1 MVLRKCTTFDSC
13 SYLYAMKKNVIWF
26 VGFVMAVCFMGLI
39 YMQSSYIE
47 AMVRMRKQHFEEGVR
62 RSLYQAAY
70 NLELEETKYYITKD
84 VQKDIHRTQ
93 IKDGLLT
100 LEHRYYTVSSNEGN
114 QLTIESSTT
123 VNTNSTFMPRF
134 KSGGNR
140 GKLSVSEQQK
150 LTLELLRKRY
160 QYQRAIM
167 DEVVY
172 NMIYRASEK
181 PLEQRINFRRLDQ
194 NIKSEL
200 ANNGIDI
207 SYHFRVMGGDG
218 KEVYRCPDYVDG
230 SSDEIYKELIFKND
244 PPTRMGVLEVNF
256 PGDILNKY
264 IYSSVKFM
272 IPSILFTFVLLITF
286 VITLY
291 MIVRQKKLTEIKN
304 DFINNMTHEF
314 KTPISTISLAAQM
327 LQDQSVVKSPSMFSK
342 LSGVIASET
351 KRLRFQVDKV
361 LQMSMFEDRKTA
373 SLKMKELDANE
384 LLSGVINT
392 FTVKVEQS
400 GGCITWSPEA
410 DDPYVF
416 VDEMHFT
423 NVIFN
428 LMDNALK
435 YKKRDE
441 PLNLSLRTW
450 NANGNFILS
459 IQDNGI
465 GIRKEDLK
473 KIFDKF
479 YRVHTGNLHDVK
491 GFGLGLAYVKQIIQA
506 HKGTIR
512 AESEVGAGT
521 TFVIVLPLK

>member
-1 MVLRKCTTFDSC
+1 MSACCL
-13 SYLYAMKKNVIWF
+13 
-26 VGFVMAVCFMGLI
+26 GLL
-39 YMQSSYIE
+39 YMQVGYID
-47 AMVRMRKQHFEEGVR
+47 AMVRMRKQHFEEGVK

-70 NLELEETKYYITKD
+70 NLELDETRSYLTDDIRKD
-84 VQKDIHRTQ
+84 IRRDIHRSQ
-93 IKDGLLT
+93 IKDGFLT
-100 LEHRYYTVSSNEGN
+100 LEHKYMISSREGSPLMVETSTRVSTDAG
-114 QLTIESSTT
+114 LGLL
-123 VNTNSTFMPRF
+123 PKF
-134 KSGGNR
+134 KSQGHSN
-140 GKLSVSEQQK
+140 SQSFQEQQRH
-150 LTLELLRKRY
+150 LVEQLSKRY
-160 QYQRAIM
+160 QYQRAM
-167 DEVVY
+167 LDEVVY
-172 NMIYRASEK
+172 NMIYKASEK
-181 PLEQRINFRRLDQ
+181 PLAQRINFRRLDQ

-200 ANNGIDI
+200 ANNGINL
-207 SYHFRVMGGDG
+207 SYHFRVLGADG
-218 KEVYRCPDYVDG
+218 KEVYKCSDYERSNEDN
-230 SSDEIYKELIFKND
+230 IYKELIFKND
-244 PPTRMGVLEVNF
+244 PPTRMGVLEINF
-256 PGDILNKY
+256 PVDILNKY

-272 IPSILFTFVLLITF
+272 IPSILFTFVLLVTF

-327 LQDQSVVKSPSMFSK
+327 LQDQSVAKSPALFGK
-342 LSGVIASET
+342 LSGVISSET

-373 SLKMKELDANE
+373 SLKMKELDSHE
-384 LLSGVINT
+384 LLTGVINT
-392 FTVKVEQS
+392 FMVKVEQS
-400 GGCITWSPEA
+400 GGHIEWIPDA
-410 DDPYVF
+410 NDPYVY

-441 PLNLSLRTW
+441 PLNLTLRTW
-450 NANGNFILS
+450 NANGHFMLS
-459 IQDNGI
+459 LRDNGL

-479 YRVHTGNLHDVK
+479 YRVHTGNVHDVK

-506 HKGTIR
+506 HGGTIR
-512 AESEVGAGT
+512 AESEIGVGT

>member
-1 MVLRKCTTFDSC
+1 MFKGY
-13 SYLYAMKKNVIWF
+13 SYLYTMKKYIIWL
-26 VGFVMAVCFMGLI
+26 VGIIMGACCLGLI
-39 YMQSSYIE
+39 YMQVSYID
-47 AMVRMRKQHFEEGVR
+47 AMVRMRKHHFEEGVK

-70 NLELEETKYYITKD
+70 NLELDETRRYLTSDIKRDIRR
-84 VQKDIHRTQ
+84 DIHRSQ
-93 IKDGLLT
+93 IKDGFLM
-100 LEHRYYTVSSNEGN
+100 LEHKYMISSREGSK
-114 QLTIESSTT
+114 LMVETSTR
-123 VNTNSTFMPRF
+123 VNTEAG
-134 KSGGNR
+134 SGLLPQIKPQSGSAN
-140 GKLSVSEQQK
+140 LSVQEQQR
-150 LTLELLRKRY
+150 LMIETLSKRY
-160 QYQRAIM
+160 QYQRAM
-167 DEVVY
+167 LDEVVY
-172 NMIYRASEK
+172 NMIYKASEK
-181 PLEQRINFRRLDQ
+181 PLAQRINFRSLDQ
-194 NIKSEL
+194 DIKSEL
-200 ANNGIDI
+200 ANNGINL
-207 SYHFRVMGGDG
+207 SYHFRVLGADG
-218 KEVYRCPDYVDG
+218 KEVYKCADYERGSVDNV
-230 SSDEIYKELIFKND
+230 YKELIFKND
-244 PPTRMGVLEVNF
+244 PPTRMGVLEINF
-256 PGDILNKY
+256 PVDILNKY

-272 IPSILFTFVLLITF
+272 IPSILFTLVLLITF

-327 LQDQSVVKSPSMFSK
+327 LQDQSVAKSPAMFGK
-342 LSGVIASET
+342 LSGVISSET

-373 SLKMKELDANE
+373 SLKMKELDSHE

-392 FTVKVEQS
+392 FAVKVEQS
-400 GGCITWSPEA
+400 GGHIQWIPEA
-410 DDPYVF
+410 DDPYVY

-441 PLNLSLRTW
+441 PLNLTLRTW
-450 NANGNFILS
+450 NANGHLMLS
-459 IQDNGI
+459 LQDNGI
-465 GIRKEDLK
+465 GIRKEDIK

-506 HKGTIR
+506 HGGTIR
-512 AESEVGAGT
+512 AESEIGVGT

>member
-1 MVLRKCTTFDSC
+1 
-13 SYLYAMKKNVIWF
+13 MKKNTIWF
-26 VGFVMAVCFMGLI
+26 VGLVMMVCCVGLI
-39 YMQSSYIE
+39 YLQVSYIDT
-47 AMVRMRKQHFEEGVR
+47 MVDMRREHFEEGVR

-70 NLELEETKYYITKD
+70 NLELDEMRYYLS
-84 VQKDIHRTQ
+84 KDIRADVHRGQ
-93 IKDGLLT
+93 IKDGFMK
-100 LEHRYYTVSSNEGN
+100 LEHSYKVLS
-114 QLTIESSTT
+114 ESGK
-123 VNTNSTFMPRF
+123 VVSTFELRTQADSKAASMF
-134 KSGGNR
+134 NNR
-140 GKLSVSEQQK
+140 NSNQQDSRAPQ
-150 LTLELLRKRY
+150 LDILRQRY
-160 QYQRAIM
+160 KYQRAVL

-172 NMIYRASEK
+172 NMLYQASEK
-181 PLEQRINFRRLDQ
+181 PLEHRVNFRKLDHD
-194 NIKSEL
+194 IKTEL
-200 ANNGIDI
+200 ANNGIDFP
-207 SYHFRVMGGDG
+207 YHFRVLDGDG
-218 KEVYRCPDYVDG
+218 REVYKCSDYEQ
-230 SSDEIYKELIFKND
+230 SDKGNTYKELIFKND
-244 PPTRMGVLEVNF
+244 PPARMGVLEVNF
-256 PGDILNKY
+256 PSFTLNKF
-264 IYSSVKFM
+264 IYGSVKFM
-272 IPSILFTFVLLITF
+272 IPSIVFTFVLLITF

-291 MIVRQKKLTEIKN
+291 LSIRQKKISEMKN

-327 LQDQSVVKSPSMFSK
+327 LQDQTVAKSPSMFGK

-384 LLSGVINT
+384 LIMGVINT
-392 FTVKVEQS
+392 FAVKVEQN
-400 GGCITWSPEA
+400 GGCIDWALDA
-410 DDPYVF
+410 DDPYVY

-441 PLNLSLRTW
+441 PLNLTLRTW
-450 NANGNFILS
+450 NANGHLMLS
-459 IQDNGI
+459 LQDNGI
-465 GIRKEDLK
+465 GIRKEDIK

-506 HKGTIR
+506 HGGTIR
-512 AESEVGAGT
+512 AESEIGVGT

>member
-1 MVLRKCTTFDSC
+1 MVLIGCTIFNTC
-13 SYLYAMKKNVIWF
+13 AYLYAMKKNVIWF
-26 VGFVMAVCFMGLI
+26 IGLVMAVCCMGLI
-39 YMQSSYIE
+39 YMQVSYID
-47 AMVRMRKQHFEEGVR
+47 AMVRMRRQHFEEGVK

-70 NLELEETKYYITKD
+70 NLELDETRHYLTKD
-84 VQKDIHRTQ
+84 VQRDIHRSH

-100 LEHRYYTVSSNEGN
+100 LEHRYYTVSSDGSN

-123 VNTNSTFMPRF
+123 VNTNSELIPRF
-134 KSGGNR
+134 KSTGAR

-150 LTLELLRKRY
+150 LTLEMLRKRY
-160 QYQRAIM
+160 QYQRAVM

-181 PLEQRINFRRLDQ
+181 PLAQRINFHKLDQ
-194 NIKSEL
+194 SIKSEL

-207 SYHFRVMGGDG
+207 SYHFRVLGGDG
-218 KEVYRCPDYVDG
+218 KEVYRCSDYTSG
-230 SSDEIYKELIFKND
+230 SSDKAYKELIFKND

-264 IYSSVKFM
+264 LYSSVKFM

-327 LQDQSVVKSPSMFSK
+327 LQDQSVAKSPSMFSK
-342 LSGVIASET
+342 LSGVISSET

-384 LLSGVINT
+384 LLVGVINT
-392 FTVKVEQS
+392 FMVKVEQS
-400 GGCITWSPEA
+400 GGHITWELDA
-410 DDPYVF
+410 KDPYVF

-441 PLNLSLRTW
+441 PLNLNLRTW
-450 NANGNFILS
+450 NANDNFILS
-459 IQDNGI
+459 IQDNGL
-465 GIRKEDLK
+465 GISKEDLK

-479 YRVHTGNLHDVK
+479 YRVSTGNLHDVK

-512 AESEVGAGT
+512 AESELGVGT